1 MATAHFSIKT
11 GKAGKGTPHA
21 EYIARVGKYAQR
33 LEQGEKLEMTESGNM
48 PKWAQ
53 GNPILFWQAADQ
65 YERKNGYVYREHEIA
80 LPRELNAEQRAELVR
95 EWVAQELGEQ
105 HAYTWAIH
113 NKTALDGGEQPHVH
127 LMFSERMND
136 GIERDP
142 EQYFKRYNA
151 KYPERGGAKK
161 HNVQGTA
168 TERKAALKEM
178 RGRWEQM
185 HNAHIDRHIPGN
197 NLRNASRNHR
207 AKISMKSLAE
217 QGIERKAEPHMT
229 PSESAAKHREVAAR
243 NAAAHDVRNVQVERA
258 AAAYRAAQAA
268 EQEAKRAEQERKA
281 REAAERAEAAKQKAE
296 QEQRALAAAEQ
307 QAKQAQETPKEPPK
321 QEEHFIAKLPN
332 DKLMTMY
339 SLFQKQLDDMR
350 GLERDIERGDW
361 YINARYRMNDNR
373 NKIRALEDDNKRLHH
388 DYWAVQDQRE
398 NRFFGMGKIGAKLV
412 KENEQQQH
420 INERHGANV
429 REIRRLKTENEELEG
444 QYSDK
449 LAADVVKVRDRFN
462 EELDNVR
469 REIGKRP
476 LEDFRNVFLQA
487 AQEAQTTIGQKAVQI
502 ELEKFPLNG
511 SPSAKRIAFYFG
523 GQRIREVEQKERESQ
538 RKEQERQARRMERDD
553 GHGIGM

>member
-53 GNPILFWQAADQ
+53 ENPILFWQAADQ
-65 YERKNGYVYREHEIA
+65 YERKNGY
-80 LPRELNAEQRAELVR
+80 
-95 EWVAQELGEQ
+95 
-105 HAYTWAIH
+105 AYTWAIH

-168 TERKAALKEM
+168 TERKTALKEM

-217 QGIERKAEPHMT
+217 QGIGRKADPHMT

-258 AAAYRAAQAA
+258 AA
-268 EQEAKRAEQERKA
+268 AKRAEQERKA

-361 YINARYRMNDNR
+361 YINARYRMNENR
-373 NKIRALEDDNKRLHH
+373 NKIRELEDDNKRLHH

-487 AQEAQTTIGQKAVQI
+487 AQEAQTTIGQKAVEI

>member
-1 MATAHFSIKT
+1 MNGRRAASLWYSHRAHLIVSPCGQKLVRWWLRPQTPEQNPESDTMATAHLSVKV
-11 GKAGKGTPHA
+11 GKAGKGAPHA

-127 LMFSERMND
+127 LMYSERMND

-197 NLRNASRNHR
+197 NLWNASRNHR

-229 PSESAAKHREVAAR
+229 PSESAAKHREIAAR
-243 NAAAHDVRNVQVERA
+243 NAAAHDVRNVQIERA
-258 AAAYRAAQAA
+258 AELDAKRKEATEKAMRMAKIIERAYKGASTVLAERQEQRQAA
-268 EQEAKRAEQERKA
+268 EQARIAAEIAERQRKLEQEEERKRLEEQER
-281 REAAERAEAAKQKAE
+281 RQ
-296 QEQRALAAAEQ
+296 
-307 QAKQAQETPKEPPK
+307 
-321 QEEHFIAKLPN
+321 
-332 DKLMTMY
+332 
-339 SLFQKQLDDMR
+339 SR
-350 GLERDIERGDW
+350 G
-361 YINARYRMNDNR
+361 
-373 NKIRALEDDNKRLHH
+373 
-388 DYWAVQDQRE
+388 
-398 NRFFGMGKIGAKLV
+398 F
-412 KENEQQQH
+412 
-420 INERHGANV
+420 
-429 REIRRLKTENEELEG
+429 
-444 QYSDK
+444 
-449 LAADVVKVRDRFN
+449 
-462 EELDNVR
+462 
-469 REIGKRP
+469 
-476 LEDFRNVFLQA
+476 
-487 AQEAQTTIGQKAVQI
+487 
-502 ELEKFPLNG
+502 
-511 SPSAKRIAFYFG
+511 
-523 GQRIREVEQKERESQ
+523 
-538 RKEQERQARRMERDD
+538 
-553 GHGIGM
+553 GIGR

>member
-1 MATAHFSIKT
+1 MATAHLSVKV

-53 GNPILFWQAADQ
+53 GNPLLFWQAADQ

-113 NKTALDGGEQPHVH
+113 NKTALDGGEQH
-127 LMFSERMND
+127 LMYSERMND

-185 HNAHIDRHIPGN
+185 HNAHIDRHLPGN
-197 NLRNASRNHR
+197 NLLEASRKHR

-229 PSESAAKHREVAAR
+229 PSESAAKHREIAAR
-243 NAAAHDVRNVQVERA
+243 NAAAHDVRNVQIERA

-268 EQEAKRAEQERKA
+268 EQEAKRAEQERKT

-296 QEQRALAAAEQ
+296 QEQRAQAAAEQ

-339 SLFQKQLDDMR
+339 RLFQKQLDDMR

-487 AQEAQTTIGQKAVQI
+487 AQEAQTTIGQKAVEI

-523 GQRIREVEQKERESQ
+523 AQRIREVEQKERESQ
-538 RKEQERQARRMERDD
+538 RREQERQARRMERDD

>member
-185 HNAHIDRHIPGN
+185 HNSHIDRHIPGN

-243 NAAAHDVRNVQVERA
+243 NAAAHDVRNVQIERA
-258 AAAYRAAQAA
+258 AALDAKRKEATEKAMRMAKIIERAYKGASNVLAERQEQRQAA
-268 EQEAKRAEQERKA
+268 EQARIAAEIAERQRKLEQEEERKRLEEQER
-281 REAAERAEAAKQKAE
+281 RQ
-296 QEQRALAAAEQ
+296 
-307 QAKQAQETPKEPPK
+307 
-321 QEEHFIAKLPN
+321 
-332 DKLMTMY
+332 
-339 SLFQKQLDDMR
+339 SR
-350 GLERDIERGDW
+350 G
-361 YINARYRMNDNR
+361 
-373 NKIRALEDDNKRLHH
+373 
-388 DYWAVQDQRE
+388 
-398 NRFFGMGKIGAKLV
+398 F
-412 KENEQQQH
+412 
-420 INERHGANV
+420 
-429 REIRRLKTENEELEG
+429 
-444 QYSDK
+444 
-449 LAADVVKVRDRFN
+449 
-462 EELDNVR
+462 
-469 REIGKRP
+469 
-476 LEDFRNVFLQA
+476 
-487 AQEAQTTIGQKAVQI
+487 
-502 ELEKFPLNG
+502 
-511 SPSAKRIAFYFG
+511 
-523 GQRIREVEQKERESQ
+523 
-538 RKEQERQARRMERDD
+538 
-553 GHGIGM
+553 GIGR